1 MAVRIEDAAK
11 RPMSA
16 VGHSRRFDCRPATS
30 GLPSETDIVS
40 GDRHV
45 SNVPS
50 ADIAPGWLGYTPVDA
65 AQRQNRTFIV
75 LSVQRPRIP
84 GLLELAWLFVS

>member
-1 MAVRIEDAAK
+1 MV
-11 RPMSA
+11 ST
-16 VGHSRRFDCRPATS
+16 CRHPKTC
-30 GLPSETDIVS
+30 T
-40 GDRHV
+40 
-45 SNVPS
+45 S

>member
-1 MAVRIEDAAK
+1 
-11 RPMSA
+11 MSSA
-16 VGHSRRFDCRPATS
+16 LSPNS
-30 GLPSETDIVS
+30 DIVRRS
-40 GDRHV
+40 QHFGF
-45 SNVPS
+45 VPS